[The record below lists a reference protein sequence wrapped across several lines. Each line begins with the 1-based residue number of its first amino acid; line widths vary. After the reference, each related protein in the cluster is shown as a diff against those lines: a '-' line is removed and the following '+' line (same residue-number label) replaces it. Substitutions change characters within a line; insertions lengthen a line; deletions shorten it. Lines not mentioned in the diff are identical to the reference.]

1 MVSVDQQE
9 ASGHVLASQWYACTC
24 MHANEC
30 VYMHACQRVDAC
42 IHVEACVGTS
52 SSVRAEGVQGGWVR
66 LTILSEMS
74 VHHSQLQGELG
85 RLKGVFPGLGSYVL

>member
-1 MVSVDQQE
+1 MVAGGETTQPVGGALSGRPLRTDQ
-9 ASGHVLASQWYACTC
+9 LLP
-24 MHANEC
+24 
-30 VYMHACQRVDAC
+30 
-42 IHVEACVGTS
+42 
-52 SSVRAEGVQGGWVR
+52 